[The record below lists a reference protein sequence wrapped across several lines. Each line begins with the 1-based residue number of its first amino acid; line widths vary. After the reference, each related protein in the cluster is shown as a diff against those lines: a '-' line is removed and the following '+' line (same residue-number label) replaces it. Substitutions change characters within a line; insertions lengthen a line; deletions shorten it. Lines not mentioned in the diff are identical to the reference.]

1 MSNALALA
9 GTSAVLHSLLN
20 NVFNGAGLGSVTV
33 TAVAPD
39 IAQSSQTGSPT
50 LQVNLFLHQVT
61 PNAAWRNV
69 ALPSLSADGRSRL
82 LNEPLALD
90 LHYLLTA
97 YGTHDFEAEALLG
110 YAVQALHQMPVL
122 TRSDIQAALNAPLNT
137 GSTFGNANLNT
148 ILTLAGL
155 ADQVELLKITPAT
168 LGREE
173 MAWLWTAL
181 KADYRPTFP
190 FQVTVVL
197 IQAQG
202 ATNAP
207 LPVASRSLTAQAGL
221 LTSII
226 SATPPSG
233 KSAACLGD
241 TVTVSGTG
249 LANAVAIFLSNV
261 YLGIQFGPIVPSSVT
276 NTSLRFV
283 LPNDPGPN
291 TSPPSP
297 PSPPST
303 PLPSGFYLMSAQIQ
317 PPGLPTPASS
327 NSVPLAVGPRI
338 TSGLPSSVT
347 GASFT
352 LNPTCS
358 PTVLPRQ
365 QVSLILGSQEIL
377 ALPFQA
383 ATNAPTFN
391 FTNVAAGTYLVR
403 LRVDGVDS
411 PVTYTPPPGSP
422 TIPVT

>member
-9 GTSAVLHSLLN
+9 GTSAILQYILN

-39 IAQSSQTGSPT
+39 IAQNSQTGSPT

-61 PNAAWRNV
+61 PNAAWRNID
-69 ALPSLSADGRSRL
+69 LPWLSADGKTRL
-82 LNEPLALD
+82 QNQPLALD

-110 YAVQALHQMPVL
+110 YAVLALHQTPVL
-122 TRSDIQAALNAPLNT
+122 ARSDIQAALNGPLNT
-137 GSTFGNANLNT
+137 GTTFGNANLNA
-148 ILTLAGL
+148 ILNLAGL
-155 ADQVELLKITPAT
+155 ADQVEMLKVTPAT

-197 IQAQG
+197 IQAQ
-202 ATNAP
+202 ADTNAA
-207 LPVASRSLTAQAGL
+207 LPVATRAISAQAGL
-221 LTSII
+221 LSSII
-226 SATPPSG
+226 SVTLPTG
-233 KSAACLGD
+233 RSAACLGD

-249 LANAVAIFLSNV
+249 LGNAVSVTLSNA
-261 YLGIQFGPIVPSSVT
+261 YLGIQSGPIVPSSVT
-276 NTSLRFV
+276 NTSLQFV
-283 LPNDPGPN
+283 LPNNATP
-291 TSPPSP
+291 
-297 PSPPST
+297 
-303 PLPSGFYLMSAQIQ
+303 PLPSGVYLMSVQTQA
-317 PPGLPTPASS
+317 PGLSTPTSS
-327 NSVPLAVGPRI
+327 NSLPLAVAAQI
-338 TSGLPSSVT
+338 TSPLPASVT

-358 PTVLPRQ
+358 PALLPRQ
-365 QVSLILGSQEIL
+365 QVSLIVGGQEVL
-377 ALPFQA
+377 AAPFQTT
-383 ATNAPTFN
+383 TNTPTFN
-391 FTNVAAGTYLVR
+391 FTGVAAGTYLVR

-422 TIPVT
+422 TLTVT